1 MPTLSSFRVLV
12 APGLYNSGPLHWQ
25 SRWQRLYPAF
35 ERVEQEHWDA
45 PVLEVWSQRLQHQ
58 LRQSEQPAL
67 VIAHSFGCLTTVHA
81 ALTDIPNL
89 AGALLVAPAD
99 PDKFDVSQAVRGKL
113 SVPAIVVGSL
123 NDPWMESGRARQWA
137 QTWGADYV
145 DAGAL
150 GHINA
155 ESNLGDWLY
164 GQSLLQRLVQQTSS
178 FPGARQ
184 QREPARRPTVQR

>member
-35 ERVEQEHWDA
+35 ERVEQEKWDA

-58 LRQSEQPAL
+58 LRQSEQPTL

-99 PDKFDVSQAVRGKL
+99 PDKFDVSQAVRGQL
-113 SVPAIVVGSL
+113 PVPAIVVGSL
-123 NDPWMESGRARQWA
+123 NDPWMESSRARQWA

-164 GQSLLQRLVQQTSS
+164 GQSLLQRLVQQTSL
-178 FPGARQ
+178 FPGAWG
-184 QREPARRPTVQR
+184 QREPVRRSTVQR

>member
-35 ERVEQEHWDA
+35 ERVEQEKWDA

-58 LRQSEQPAL
+58 LRQSEQPTL

-99 PDKFDVSQAVRGKL
+99 PDKFDVSQAVRGQL
-113 SVPAIVVGSL
+113 PVPAIVVGSL

-164 GQSLLQRLVQQTSS
+164 GQSLLQRLVQQTSL
-178 FPGARQ
+178 FPGAWG
-184 QREPARRPTVQR
+184 QREPVRRSTVQR